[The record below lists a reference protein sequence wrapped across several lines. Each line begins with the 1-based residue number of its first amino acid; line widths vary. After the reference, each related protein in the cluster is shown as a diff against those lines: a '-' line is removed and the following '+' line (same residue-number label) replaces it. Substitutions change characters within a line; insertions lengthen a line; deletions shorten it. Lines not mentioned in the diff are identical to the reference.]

1 MSIQLIDKVKIGPY
15 AFDINDRSEEWH
27 RSTGDYGSTLI
38 DNLVINVVTEDR
50 PAMFVLDTLL
60 HEILHGIWEVWHL
73 GEDIEIEE
81 RIVASISTALL
92 GVLQDNAELRKLI
105 EDVINGK
112 YDSKKTVR
120 QR

>member
-15 AFDINDRSEEWH
+15 TFDINDRSEEWH

-60 HEILHGIWEVWHL
+60 HEIVHGIWEVWHL
-73 GEDIEIEE
+73 GNDDEQEE
-81 RIVASISTALL
+81 RIVASLSTAIL
-92 GVLQDNAELRKLI
+92 GVLKDNPDLRKLI

-112 YDSKKTVR
+112 YDRTKKAK
-120 QR
+120 